1 MSSESPIQPGESAS
15 SGAAA
20 VPPRPPAPEAQRP
33 VAEVKFTRAAALW
46 SALITGLLV
55 LVVLLVFIVQNTES
69 ASMAFLGWHWTL
81 PLGVQILL
89 AAVSGALITVMVGA
103 ARIIQLRR
111 AAKKNLRAAMKR

>member
-1 MSSESPIQPGESAS
+1 M
-15 SGAAA
+15 
-20 VPPRPPAPEAQRP
+20 
-33 VAEVKFTRAAALW
+33 AEVKFTRAAALW

-81 PLGVQILL
+81 PLGVRILH